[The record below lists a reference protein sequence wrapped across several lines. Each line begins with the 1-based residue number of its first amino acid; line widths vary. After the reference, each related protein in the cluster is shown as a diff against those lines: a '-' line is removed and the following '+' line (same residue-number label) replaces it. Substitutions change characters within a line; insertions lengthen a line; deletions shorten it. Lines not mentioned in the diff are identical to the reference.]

1 MNSGENQLTLNLAL
15 IREQFPDLLPS
26 ALRREGGITAYQ
38 LQLPTF
44 QEGRGFKW
52 AELRLPAEFPGC
64 AKAFIQL
71 SPDAVLRLP
80 HVDDNGALCMDGDPG
95 PGSGHSAEERVLFL
109 LNAYLEQF
117 LKPWLNGSL
126 DEAFETV

>member
-1 MNSGENQLTLNLAL
+1 MNLAL
-15 IREQFPDLLPS
+15 IRQQFPGLLPS
-26 ALRREGGITAYQ
+26 ALSREGGITAYQ

-44 QEGRGFKW
+44 EEERGFKC
-52 AELRLPAEFPGC
+52 AELRLPAEFPEC

-80 HVDDNGALCMDGDPG
+80 HLDGAGVLCMEGDPG
-95 PGSGHSAEERVLFL
+95 PGSGYSTEERVLYL
-109 LNAYLEQF
+109 LNAFLENF

-126 DEAFETV
+126 DGAFEA